1 MESIFGC
8 LDCERFS
15 EFHLVLVSIGTND
28 AMLVSHAGP
37 KPGKVRGVLALLWF
51 GKSTVGLVN
60 YLFYVT
66 LCLLFN

>member
-1 MESIFGC
+1 MELILGWFDCGLF
-8 LDCERFS
+8 LD
-15 EFHLVLVSIGTND
+15 FHLVLVSMRTND